1 MNPRLPVLGSR
12 QVLRVLR
19 EHGFAEVRQSGSHV
33 VLKHP
38 DGRTVTVPVHKG
50 RDLGPG
56 LLRRIIRDTG
66 LTVSDFSS

>member
-1 MNPRLPVLGSR
+1 MLTVLH
-12 QVLRVLR
+12 Q
-19 EHGFAEVRQSGSHV
+19 HGFIEARQSGSHV
-33 VLKHP
+33 VLRHP

-66 LTVSDFSS
+66 LAVSDFTR